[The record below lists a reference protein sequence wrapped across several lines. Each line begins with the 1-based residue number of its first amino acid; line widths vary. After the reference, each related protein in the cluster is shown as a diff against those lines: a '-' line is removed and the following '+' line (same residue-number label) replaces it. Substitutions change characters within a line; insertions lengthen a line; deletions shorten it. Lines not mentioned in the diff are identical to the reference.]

1 MKPGPLWEKKDK
13 HCDPAKPED
22 QQLGSWWDHVLLDTD
37 SRLIVSLI
45 VGRRTGETVAQ
56 AWADFYQRTDGLLP
70 SLITTDEYTAY
81 LTALLETYGVGKEE
95 LELTE
100 AEKEELDFENLPPRY
115 FPEEINYATVHK
127 EREQGRVVKVEKRIV
142 LGSKEGVAAA
152 WAEGST
158 APTINVSY
166 VERSHGTQR
175 HFNARKARKVYTF
188 SKDLVFHIALTWM
201 CVVFYNFGWT
211 VRTLRQQLQVKPP
224 RYRQR
229 TPAMVAGLADHVW
242 TLEEILTRPLFPP
255 TPPAAAKKPRRR
267 PKEPDG

>member
-37 SRLIVSLI
+37 SRLIVSLV

-70 SLITTDEYTAY
+70 ALVTTDEYSAY
-81 LTALLETYGVGKEE
+81 LTALLATYGVGKEE

-100 AEKEELDFENLPPRY
+100 AEKEELDFEHLPAVY

-127 EREQGRVVKVEKRIV
+127 EREKGRVVKVEKRIV
-142 LGSKEGVAAA
+142 LGSEAGVAEAL
-152 WAEGST
+152 AEGST
-158 APTINVSY
+158 AETINVSY
-166 VERSHGTQR
+166 VERCHGTQR

-188 SKDLVFHIALTWM
+188 SKELVFHLAVTWLG
-201 CVVFYNFGWT
+201 VVYYNFGWT
-211 VRTLRQQLQVKPP
+211 VRTLRERVQVKPP
-224 RYRQR
+224 RYHYR

-242 TLEEILTRPLFPP
+242 TLEEILTRPLYPP
-255 TPPAAAKKPRRR
+255 KPPATAKKRQRK